1 MTALAIV
8 FWLSVGL
15 LVYAHLGYPLVLWAL
30 VRSRGDTGRRGL
42 EDTRDDHSLPR
53 VSLIVAAHDE
63 EEVIERKVRDA
74 LAQDYPRDRMEVIV
88 AVDGSTDRTAEVAL
102 AAGADQVLDLPRGGK
117 VATLN
122 EAVER
127 STGEVLA
134 FSDANSFW
142 RPNALRLL
150 VARLRDPEVGY
161 VCGQVRF
168 DGAGA
173 ANEEGLYWRYEMA
186 VRDLESRLAGVTAG
200 NGAINAVRRD
210 AYIFLE
216 PTRGQDISLPYEL
229 VKRGWRPVYA
239 PEAVA
244 RERLAATI
252 GGEFGR
258 KRRMMAGAWSTM
270 LRHGLLSPRGY
281 GPLYAF
287 EIASHRMLR
296 YASPFLHVIAL
307 GANIALAGEGTV
319 YVVTLA
325 AQVALLGAAAI
336 GTFLP
341 LRPFRI
347 AHYYLAV
354 TASSAAGLWEYLRHG
369 VPTTWE
375 KAEGT
380 R

>member
-1 MTALAIV
+1 VTALAVV
-8 FWLSVGL
+8 FWVSVGL
-15 LVYAHLGYPLVLWAL
+15 LFYTHLGYPAVLWAL
-30 VRSRGDTGRRGL
+30 ARARPHRVGP
-42 EDTRDDHSLPR
+42 DDPPPDEELPR

-74 LAQDYPRDRMEVIV
+74 LALDYPRERLEVIV
-88 AVDGSTDRTAEVAL
+88 ASDGSTDATVARAG
-102 AAGADQVLDLPRGGK
+102 AAGADLVLDLPRGGK
-117 VATLN
+117 VAALN
-122 EAVER
+122 AAVEQ

-150 VARLRDPEVGY
+150 VARLRDPQVGY
-161 VCGQVRF
+161 VCGQVRL

-200 NGAINAVRRD
+200 NGAINVVRRE

-216 PTRGQDISLPYEL
+216 PTRGQDISFPYEM

-244 RERLAATI
+244 RERLAASI
-252 GGEFGR
+252 GSEFAR

-270 LRHGLLSPRGY
+270 LSNGLLSPRGY

-287 EIASHRMLR
+287 EVASHRLLR

-307 GANIALAGEGTV
+307 GTNIALAGEGTI

-325 AQVALLGAAAI
+325 AQVALLAAGAVGA
-336 GTFLP
+336 LWP
-341 LRPFRI
+341 VRPFRI

-369 VPTTWE
+369 VPTTWD

>member
-1 MTALAIV
+1 VIAVAVV
-8 FWLSVGL
+8 FWVSAGL
-15 LVYAHLGYPLVLWAL
+15 LVYTHLGYPAVLWAL
-30 VRSRGDTGRRGL
+30 ARGREGRSGPGRPGSGG
-42 EDTRDDHSLPR
+42 EVPR

-63 EEVIERKVRDA
+63 EEVIGRRVRDA
-74 LAQDYPRDRMEVIV
+74 LGLDYPRDRLEIII
-88 AVDGSTDRTAEVAL
+88 ASDGSTDGTVETAR
-102 AAGADQVLDLPRGGK
+102 AAGADLVLDLPRGGK
-117 VATLN
+117 VAALN
-122 EAVER
+122 AAVER
-127 STGEVLA
+127 SSGEVLA
-134 FSDANSFW
+134 FSDANSSW
-142 RPNALRLL
+142 RPDALRLL
-150 VARLRDPEVGY
+150 VARLADPKVGY

-168 DGAGA
+168 DGVGA

-186 VRDLESRLAGVTAG
+186 VRELESRLAGVTAG

-216 PTRGQDISLPYEL
+216 PTRGQDISFPYEL
-229 VKRGWRPVYA
+229 VKRGWLPVYA

-252 GGEFGR
+252 GGEFAR

-287 EIASHRMLR
+287 EIASHRLLR
-296 YASPFLHVIAL
+296 YASPFLHLVAL
-307 GANIALAGEGTV
+307 GSNIALVGQGTI
-319 YVVTLA
+319 YVVTLSL
-325 AQVALLGAAAI
+325 QVALAAAAAI
-336 GTFLP
+336 GAFLP

-354 TASSAAGLWEYLRHG
+354 TASSAAGLWEYLRRG
-369 VPTTWE
+369 VPTTWD

>member
-1 MTALAIV
+1 MTALAVV
-8 FWLSVGL
+8 FWVSVAL
-15 LVYAHLGYPLVLWAL
+15 LVYTHLGYPLVLWAL
-30 VRSRGDTGRRGL
+30 TRGRSKRVQPGGPPPDA
-42 EDTRDDHSLPR
+42 ELPR

-74 LAQDYPRDRMEVIV
+74 LALDYPRERLEIIV
-88 AVDGSTDRTAEVAL
+88 ASDGSADGTVQAAG
-102 AAGADQVLDLPRGGK
+102 AAGADVVLDLPRGGK
-117 VATLN
+117 VAALN
-122 EAVER
+122 AAVEQ

-150 VARLRDPEVGY
+150 VARLSDPKVGY
-161 VCGQVRF
+161 VCGQVRL
-168 DGAGA
+168 DGGGA

-186 VRDLESRLAGVTAG
+186 VRELESRLAGITAG

-216 PTRGQDISLPYEL
+216 ATRGQDISFPYEF
-229 VKRGWRPVYA
+229 VKRGWRPIYA

-252 GGEFGR
+252 GSEFGR

-281 GPLYAF
+281 GPLYAL
-287 EIASHRMLR
+287 EIASHRLLR
-296 YASPFLHVIAL
+296 YISPFLHVIAL
-307 GANIALAGEGTV
+307 GTNIALAGEGTI

-325 AQVALLGAAAI
+325 AQVAFLAAAAI
-336 GTFLP
+336 GALVP

-369 VPTTWE
+369 VPTTWD

>member
-1 MTALAIV
+1 MTALAV
-8 FWLSVGL
+8 AFWASVAL
-15 LVYAHLGYPLVLWAL
+15 LLYTHLGYPLVLWAL
-30 VRSRGDTGRRGL
+30 ARARSDRGRRGVPPPD
-42 EDTRDDHSLPR
+42 EELPR

-63 EEVIERKVRDA
+63 EGVIDRKVRDA
-74 LAQDYPRDRMEVIV
+74 LALDYPRDRLEIIV
-88 AVDGSTDRTAEVAL
+88 ASDGSTDGTVQAAD

-117 VATLN
+117 VAALN
-122 EAVER
+122 AAVEQ
-127 STGEVLA
+127 SSGEVLA

-150 VARLRDPEVGY
+150 VARLRDPDVGY

-186 VRDLESRLAGVTAG
+186 VRELESRLAGVTAG

-216 PTRGQDISLPYEL
+216 PTRGQDISFPYEL

-252 GGEFGR
+252 GSEFAR

-296 YASPFLHVIAL
+296 YASPFLHLIAL
-307 GANIALAGEGTV
+307 GTNIALAGEGPI
-319 YVVTLA
+319 YVITLA
-325 AQVALLGAAAI
+325 AQVALLAAAAI
-336 GTFLP
+336 GALLP

-369 VPTTWE
+369 VPTTWD

>member
-1 MTALAIV
+1 LTAVAIV
-8 FWLSVGL
+8 FWTCVAL
-15 LVYAHLGYPLVLWAL
+15 LLYTHLGYPLVLWAL
-30 VRSRGDTGRRGL
+30 ARARGTDGGDRSPPA
-42 EDTRDDHSLPR
+42 DDDPLPS

-63 EEVIERKVRDA
+63 EDVIRSKVHDA
-74 LAQDYPRDRMEVIV
+74 LALDYPRDRLEVIV
-88 AVDGSTDRTAEVAL
+88 VSDGSTDGTVA
-102 AAGADQVLDLPRGGK
+102 AARGAGADQVLDLPRGGK
-117 VATLN
+117 VAALN
-122 EAVER
+122 AAVER
-127 STGEVLA
+127 ASGDVLA
-134 FSDANSFW
+134 FSDANSYW
-142 RPNALRLL
+142 RDDALRRLIEP
-150 VARLRDPEVGY
+150 LRDPDVGY

-168 DGAGA
+168 NGAGA

-186 VRDLESRLAGVTAG
+186 VRELESRLAGVTAG
-200 NGAINAVRRD
+200 NGAINAVRRE

-216 PTRGQDISLPYEL
+216 PTRGQDISFPYEL

-239 PEAVA
+239 PRAIA
-244 RERLAATI
+244 RERVAASI
-252 GGEFGR
+252 GDEFGR

-287 EIASHRMLR
+287 EIASHRLLR

-307 GANIALAGEGTV
+307 GTNIALAGQGTI

-325 AQVALLGAAAI
+325 AQVGLLVAAAI
-336 GTFLP
+336 GALLP

-347 AHYYLAV
+347 AHYYVAV

-375 KAEGT
+375 RAEGT

>member
-1 MTALAIV
+1 MTAVAVV
-8 FWLSVGL
+8 FWASAGL
-15 LVYAHLGYPLVLWAL
+15 LVYTHLGYPVVLWAL
-30 VRSRGDTGRRGL
+30 ARGREGRRGRRRPQPGG
-42 EDTRDDHSLPR
+42 ELPR

-63 EEVIERKVRDA
+63 EEVIGRRMRDA
-74 LAQDYPRDRMEVIV
+74 LALDYPRDRLEIIV
-88 AVDGSTDRTAEVAL
+88 ASDGSTDGTVGTAR
-102 AAGADQVLDLPRGGK
+102 AAGADLVLDLPRGGK
-117 VATLN
+117 VTALN
-122 EAVER
+122 AAVER
-127 STGEVLA
+127 SSGDVLA

-142 RPNALRLL
+142 RPDALRLL
-150 VARLRDPEVGY
+150 VARLADPKVGY

-168 DGAGA
+168 DGAAA

-186 VRDLESRLAGVTAG
+186 VRELESELAGVTAG

-216 PTRGQDISLPYEL
+216 PTRGQDISFPYEL
-229 VKRGWRPVYA
+229 VKRGWLPVYA

-252 GGEFGR
+252 GGEFAR

-287 EIASHRMLR
+287 EIASHRLLR
-296 YASPFLHVIAL
+296 YASPFLHLVAL
-307 GANIALAGEGTV
+307 GTNIALVGQGTI
-319 YVVTLA
+319 YVVTLSIQGALA
-325 AQVALLGAAAI
+325 AAAAI
-336 GTFLP
+336 GAVLP

>member
-1 MTALAIV
+1 MTALAVV
-8 FWLSVGL
+8 FWASAGL
-15 LVYAHLGYPLVLWAL
+15 LVYAHLGYPAVLWLLA
-30 VRSRGDTGRRGL
+30 RSREGERGPL
-42 EDTRDDHSLPR
+42 GTSDDELPS
-53 VSLIVAAHDE
+53 VSLIIAAHDE
-63 EEVIERKVRDA
+63 EGIIERKVRDA
-74 LAQDYPRDRMEVIV
+74 LVLDYPRDRLEVIV
-88 AVDGSTDRTAEVAL
+88 ASDGSTDRTVDMAR

-117 VATLN
+117 VAALN
-122 EAVER
+122 AAVER
-127 STGEVLA
+127 ARGDLLA

-142 RPNALRLL
+142 RPDALRAL
-150 VARLRDPEVGY
+150 VAPFADHDVGY

-173 ANEEGLYWRYEMA
+173 ANEEGLYWRYEMT
-186 VRDLESRLAGVTAG
+186 VRKLESRLGGVTAG

-210 AYIFLE
+210 AYLFLE
-216 PTRGQDISLPYEL
+216 PTRGQDISFPYEL

-239 PEAVA
+239 PDAVA
-244 RERLAATI
+244 RERLASTI
-252 GGEFGR
+252 GDEFGR

-287 EIASHRMLR
+287 EITSHRLLR
-296 YASPFLHVIAL
+296 YTSPFLHLVAL
-307 GANIALAGEGTV
+307 GTNIALAGEGTI

-325 AQVALLGAAAI
+325 AQVALLVAAAI
-336 GTFLP
+336 GTVLP

-347 AHYYLAV
+347 ANYYVAM

>member
-1 MTALAIV
+1 VTALAVV
-8 FWLSVGL
+8 FWVSVAL
-15 LVYAHLGYPLVLWAL
+15 LVYTHLGYPAVLWAL
-30 VRSRGDTGRRGL
+30 TRRRPDRVEQG
-42 EDTRDDHSLPR
+42 EPSGQQELPR

-74 LAQDYPRDRMEVIV
+74 LALDYPRERLEVIV
-88 AVDGSTDRTAEVAL
+88 ASDGSTDRTVERAG
-102 AAGADQVLDLPRGGK
+102 AAGADRVLDLPRGGK
-117 VATLN
+117 VAALN
-122 EAVER
+122 AAVEQ
-127 STGEVLA
+127 SKGEVLA

-150 VARLRDPEVGY
+150 VARLRDPQVGY
-161 VCGQVRF
+161 VCGQVRL
-168 DGAGA
+168 DGVGA

-200 NGAINAVRRD
+200 NGAINVVRRE

-216 PTRGQDISLPYEL
+216 PTRGQDISFPYEM

-252 GGEFGR
+252 GSEFAR
-258 KRRMMAGAWSTM
+258 KRRMMAGAWSSM
-270 LRHGLLSPRGY
+270 LRNGLLSPRGY
-281 GPLYAF
+281 GPIYAF
-287 EIASHRMLR
+287 QIASHRLLR

-307 GANIALAGEGTV
+307 GANVALAGEGTI

-325 AQVALLGAAAI
+325 AQVAFLAAGAI
-336 GTFLP
+336 GALWP
-341 LRPFRI
+341 VRPFRI

-369 VPTTWE
+369 VPTTWD

>member
-1 MTALAIV
+1 MTVVAVV
-8 FWLSVGL
+8 FWVSVAL
-15 LVYAHLGYPLVLWAL
+15 LVYTHLGYPMVLWAL
-30 VRSRGDTGRRGL
+30 ARSR
-42 EDTRDDHSLPR
+42 RDRPEPASGEPLPR
-53 VSLIVAAHDE
+53 VSLVVAAHDE
-63 EEVIERKVRDA
+63 EDVIDRKVRDA
-74 LAQDYPRDRMEVIV
+74 LAQDYPRERLEIV
-88 AVDGSTDRTAEVAL
+88 VASDGSTDRTAEVAR

-117 VATLN
+117 VAALN
-122 EAVER
+122 AAVEQ
-127 STGEVLA
+127 SSGDVLA

-142 RPNALRLL
+142 RADALRRL
-150 VARLRDPEVGY
+150 VARLGEPRVGY

-168 DGAGA
+168 DGASG

-186 VRDLESRLAGVTAG
+186 VREWESRLAGVTAG
-200 NGAINAVRRD
+200 NGAINAVRRE

-229 VKRGWRPVYA
+229 TKRGWRSVYA

-281 GPLYAF
+281 SPLYSF
-287 EIASHRMLR
+287 EIASHRLLR
-296 YASPFLHVIAL
+296 YASPFLHVVAL
-307 GANIALAGEGTV
+307 GTNVALAGQGAI

-325 AQVALLGAAAI
+325 AQAALLAAAAI
-336 GTFLP
+336 GAVWP

-347 AHYYLAV
+347 AHYYVAV
-354 TASSAAGLWEYLRHG
+354 TASSAAGLWDYLRRG
-369 VPTTWE
+369 VPTTWDR
-375 KAEGT
+375 AEGT

>member
-1 MTALAIV
+1 
-8 FWLSVGL
+8 
-15 LVYAHLGYPLVLWAL
+15 
-30 VRSRGDTGRRGL
+30 
-42 EDTRDDHSLPR
+42 
-53 VSLIVAAHDE
+53 VAA
-63 EEVIERKVRDA
+63 
-74 LAQDYPRDRMEVIV
+74 
-88 AVDGSTDRTAEVAL
+88 
-102 AAGADQVLDLPRGGK
+102 
-117 VATLN
+117 LN
-122 EAVER
+122 AAVEQ
-127 STGEVLA
+127 SAADVLA

-150 VARLRDPEVGY
+150 VARLRDPDVGY

-168 DGAGA
+168 DGAGT

-186 VRDLESRLAGVTAG
+186 VRGLESRLAGVTAG

-216 PTRGQDISLPYEL
+216 PTRGQDISFPYEM

-252 GGEFGR
+252 DSEFAR

-281 GPLYAF
+281 RPMYAL
-287 EIASHRMLR
+287 EIASHRLLR

-307 GANIALAGEGTV
+307 GTNIALAGEGAI

-325 AQVALLGAAAI
+325 AQVALLAAAAI
-336 GTFLP
+336 GALLP

-369 VPTTWE
+369 VPTTWD

>member
-1 MTALAIV
+1 MTALAII
-8 FWLSVGL
+8 FWTSVGL
-15 LVYAHLGYPLVLWAL
+15 LVYTHLGYPVALWVLARRRADRREAEL
-30 VRSRGDTGRRGL
+30 EGPGD
-42 EDTRDDHSLPR
+42 DDALPR

-63 EEVIERKVRDA
+63 EDVIERKVRDA
-74 LAQDYPRDRMEVIV
+74 LALEYPRQRLEVII
-88 AVDGSTDRTAEVAL
+88 ASDGSSDRTVEVAR
-102 AAGADQVLDLPRGGK
+102 AAGADEVLDLPRGGK
-117 VATLN
+117 VAALN
-122 EAVER
+122 AAVER
-127 STGEVLA
+127 STGEILA

-150 VARLRDPEVGY
+150 VAAMRDPEVGY

-173 ANEEGLYWRYEMA
+173 ANEEGLYWRYEMT
-186 VRDLESRLAGVTAG
+186 VRELESRLAGVTAG
-200 NGAINAVRRD
+200 NGAINAVRRE
-210 AYIFLE
+210 AYLFLE
-216 PTRGQDISLPYEL
+216 PTRGQDISFPYEL

-287 EIASHRMLR
+287 EIASHRLLR
-296 YASPFLHVIAL
+296 YASPFLHLIAL
-307 GANIALAGEGTV
+307 GTNIALAGEGTV

-325 AQVALLGAAAI
+325 AQVALLVAAAI

-347 AHYYLAV
+347 ANYYLAV

>member
-1 MTALAIV
+1 VTVLAIV
-8 FWLSVGL
+8 FWVSAAL
-15 LVYAHLGYPLVLWAL
+15 LVYTHIGYPLVLWVLARN
-30 VRSRGDTGRRGL
+30 RSDRVDAHARASD
-42 EDTRDDHSLPR
+42 EELPR

-63 EEVIERKVRDA
+63 EGVIERKVRDA
-74 LAQDYPRDRMEVIV
+74 LALDYPRDRLEIIV
-88 AVDGSTDRTAEVAL
+88 VSDGSTDGTVGVARS
-102 AAGADQVLDLPRGGK
+102 AGADLVLDLPRAGK
-117 VATLN
+117 VAALN
-122 EAVER
+122 AAVEQ
-127 STGEVLA
+127 SSGDVLA

-142 RPNALRLL
+142 RPTALRLL
-150 VARLRDPEVGY
+150 VARLRDPDVGY
-161 VCGQVRF
+161 VCGQVRL

-186 VRDLESRLAGVTAG
+186 VRALESRLAGVTAG
-200 NGAINAVRRD
+200 NGAINVVRRD

-216 PTRGQDISLPYEL
+216 PTRGQDISFPYEM

-252 GGEFGR
+252 GSEFGR

-296 YASPFLHVIAL
+296 YVSPFLHLIVL
-307 GANIALAGEGTV
+307 GTNVALAGRGTI

-325 AQVALLGAAAI
+325 AQVALLAAGAI
-336 GTFLP
+336 GAILP
-341 LRPFRI
+341 LRPFRV

-369 VPTTWE
+369 VPTTWD

>member
-1 MTALAIV
+1 MTVVAVV
-8 FWLSVGL
+8 FWVSVSL
-15 LVYAHLGYPLVLWAL
+15 LVYTHLGYPIVLWGLA
-30 VRSRGDTGRRGL
+30 RSRDDRPPTGRDG
-42 EDTRDDHSLPR
+42 DLPR

-63 EEVIERKVRDA
+63 EDVIDRKVRDA
-74 LAQDYPRDRMEVIV
+74 LALDYPRDRLEVIV
-88 AVDGSTDRTAEVAL
+88 ASDGSSDGTVAAAR
-102 AAGADQVLDLPRGGK
+102 AAGADRVLDLPRGGK
-117 VATLN
+117 VAALN
-122 EAVER
+122 AAVKEAG
-127 STGEVLA
+127 GEILA

-142 RPNALRLL
+142 RDDALLRL
-150 VARLRDPEVGY
+150 VARLRDPKVGY

-168 DGAGA
+168 DGDGA
-173 ANEEGLYWRYEMA
+173 ENEEGLYWRYEMA
-186 VRDLESRLAGVTAG
+186 VREWESRLGGVTAG
-200 NGAINAVRRD
+200 NGGINAVRRD

-216 PTRGQDISLPYEL
+216 PTRGQDISFPYEL
-229 VKRGWRPVYA
+229 KKRGWRAVYA

-244 RERLAATI
+244 RERLAATV
-252 GGEFGR
+252 GDEFGR

-287 EIASHRMLR
+287 EIASHRLLR
-296 YASPFLHVIAL
+296 YASPFLHLIAL
-307 GANIALAGEGTV
+307 GTNIALAGQGTV

-325 AQVALLGAAAI
+325 AQVALIVAAAI
-336 GTFLP
+336 GALLP

-369 VPTTWE
+369 VPTTWD

>member
-1 MTALAIV
+1 VTIVAVLFWVSVALLAYTHV
-8 FWLSVGL
+8 
-15 LVYAHLGYPLVLWAL
+15 GYPLVLWAL
-30 VRSRGDTGRRGL
+30 ARSRGARPEPASEGP
-42 EDTRDDHSLPR
+42 LPR

-63 EEVIERKVRDA
+63 EDVIDRKVRDA
-74 LAQDYPRDRMEVIV
+74 LAQDYPRERLEVVV
-88 AVDGSTDRTAEVAL
+88 ASDGSTDRTVEVAR

-117 VATLN
+117 VAALN
-122 EAVER
+122 AAVER
-127 STGEVLA
+127 SSGEVLA

-142 RPNALRLL
+142 RADALRRL
-150 VARLRDPEVGY
+150 VARLGEPRVGY

-186 VRDLESRLAGVTAG
+186 VREWESRLAGVTAG

-210 AYIFLE
+210 AYIVLE

-229 VKRGWRPVYA
+229 TKRGWRSVYA
-239 PEAVA
+239 PEALA

-287 EIASHRMLR
+287 EIASHRLLR
-296 YASPFLHVIAL
+296 YASPFLHAVAL
-307 GANIALAGEGTV
+307 GANLALAGQGTV

-325 AQVALLGAAAI
+325 AQVALLAAAAI
-336 GTFLP
+336 GALWP

-347 AHYYLAV
+347 AHYYVAV
-354 TASSAAGLWEYLRHG
+354 TASSAAGLWDYLRRG
-369 VPTTWE
+369 VPTTWDS
-375 KAEGT
+375 AEGT